1 MISPKTIF
9 IIVGPTAVGKT
20 ALSIALAQHFRTE
33 IISADSRQCFRE
45 LNIGVAKPSSDELQ
59 AVKHYFINSHSI
71 HDNVNAAL
79 FEQLALQWSGEIF
92 SKHHVAVMVGGT
104 GLYIRAFCEG
114 LDEVPAVSPEVRSAI
129 LESFNAHGLPWLQEK
144 IKTSDPL
151 FFESGEVQNPQRMMR
166 ALEVVLST
174 GRSIL
179 SFRSAETAPRPFNI
193 VKIGLNMPRPQLYD
207 RINQRVDVMMNE
219 GLLQEATELFPQR
232 QLNALQTVGYS
243 ELFEHLEG
251 KISLSK
257 ATELIK
263 QHTRNYAKRQLTW
276 FRKDPEVNWFA
287 PHEYEAITRFCAL
300 KLTA

>member
-1 MISPKTIF
+1 MFPKTIF

-20 ALSIALAQHFRTE
+20 ALSIQLAQHFKTQ
-33 IISADSRQCFRE
+33 IISADSRQCYRE
-45 LNIGVAKPSSDELQ
+45 LNIGVAKPSPEELR

-71 HDNVNAAL
+71 HDNVNAAA
-79 FEQLALQWSGEIF
+79 FEQLALQWTNEIF
-92 SKHHVAVMVGGT
+92 TKHDVAVMVGGT

-114 LDEVPAVSPEVRSAI
+114 LDDIPAVQPEVRTAI
-129 LESFNAHGLPWLQEK
+129 LNSFNEHGLPWLQEK
-144 IKTSDPL
+144 IKAADPL

-179 SFRSAETAPRPFNI
+179 SFRSAETTPRPFSM
-193 VKIGLNMPRPQLYD
+193 VKIGLDIPRPQLYE
-207 RINQRVDVMMNE
+207 RINKRVEIMMEE
-219 GLLQEATELFPQR
+219 GLLQEATDLFPHR
-232 QLNALQTVGYS
+232 HLNALQTVGYT

-251 KISLSK
+251 KITLQQ

-276 FRKDPEVNWFA
+276 FRKDSEINWFA
-287 PHEYEAITRFCAL
+287 PNEKDAILSFCES
-300 KLTA
+300 KLNT

>member
-1 MISPKTIF
+1 MMPPKTVF
-9 IIVGPTAVGKT
+9 IIIGPTAVGKT
-20 ALSIALAQHFRTE
+20 ALSIQLAQHFKTG

-45 LNIGVAKPSSDELQ
+45 LNIGVAKPSPEELQ

-79 FEQLALQWSGEIF
+79 FEKLALQWSNEIF
-92 SKHHVAVMVGGT
+92 SRHDVAIMVGGT

-114 LDEVPAVSPEVRSAI
+114 LDDMPAVSPQVRTAI
-129 LESFNAHGLPWLQEK
+129 LESFNAHGLPWLLEK
-144 IKTSDPL
+144 ISSADPL

-179 SFRSAETAPRPFNI
+179 SFRSAETTPRPFNI
-193 VKIGLNMPRPQLYD
+193 VKIGLDIPRPQLYE
-207 RINQRVDVMMNE
+207 RINQRVDTMMNE
-219 GLLQEATELFPQR
+219 GLLQEATELFPHR
-232 QLNALQTVGYS
+232 HLNALQTVGYS
-243 ELFEHLEG
+243 ELFQHIEG
-251 KISLSK
+251 EISLSK

-276 FRKDPEVNWFA
+276 FRKEEAINWFA
-287 PHEYEAITRFCAL
+287 PGEHDAIIKFCASAL
-300 KLTA
+300 NA